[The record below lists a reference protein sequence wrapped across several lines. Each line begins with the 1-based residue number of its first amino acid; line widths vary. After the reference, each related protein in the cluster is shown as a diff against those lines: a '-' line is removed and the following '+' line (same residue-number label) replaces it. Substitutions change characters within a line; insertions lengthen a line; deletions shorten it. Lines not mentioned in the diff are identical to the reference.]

1 MNSFDDTAT
10 NGFIN
15 ENLPSYDFM
24 IPSDLPT
31 LNSSVF
37 YQNFNLSDRE
47 FTCPSIVPNSF
58 GRYVSMILF
67 TVVCIIGLFGN
78 SLVIYVVLR

>member
-1 MNSFDDTAT
+1 MNSLDDTVT

-15 ENLPSYDFM
+15 ENSASYDFM

-31 LNSSVF
+31 INSSLF
-37 YQNFNLSDRE
+37 YQNLNLSERE